1 MTEWIGITK
10 RSMGACGGQFSGAA
24 GLACM
29 SGIIYLIRDWRLAQL
44 VMAAPMG
51 LVAVYIWYVWVTTCS
66 SGRQES
72 HVMTIQGAPERERA
86 LKRVLGHKSYIILFM
101 DYFPQSF

>member
-29 SGIIYLIRDWRLAQL
+29 SGINYLTRDWRLAQL
-44 VMAAPMG
+44 VMAMPMA

-66 SGRQES
+66 SGRQGS

-86 LKRVLGHKSYIILFM
+86 LKRVLENKSYIIYMLFPLI
-101 DYFPQSF
+101 F